1 MNANL
6 NIPSMIFEIAQR
18 QKGKKDRRHA
28 SPLELL
34 GIFIGA
40 ERRRRGFDLQDAAQQ
55 LGVAARTLLEIEL
68 GALDP
73 QELLPLLPDLERLL
87 DLPGGSLGRRMVR
100 LALE

>member
-1 MNANL
+1 MNASL
-6 NIPSMIFEIAQR
+6 SIPSMIFKIAQK
-18 QKGKKDRRHA
+18 QKGKRDRRHA

-40 ERRRRGFDLQDAAQQ
+40 ERRRKGLDLQDAAQQ
-55 LGVAARTLLEIEL
+55 LGVDVRTLLEIEL

-73 QELLPLLPDLERLL
+73 QELLPLLPGLERLL
-87 DLPGGSLGRRMVR
+87 DLPGGSLGRRLVR